1 MDPQGPYKF
10 LQIHFLPEFRMKLSV
25 IRAKFLFNSL
35 IILPL
40 LFFSI
45 AADGSTHLTHD
56 TIWVA
61 DFGIKPDSRINA
73 VPAVQAALK
82 LGSQKNNPV
91 LIFPKGRYDFWPQ
104 GAIQKVYYESN
115 TTDNNPKTNG
125 ILIEHLNNLVID
137 GNGSSFI
144 YHGTMQPFTIDGS
157 TDISVKNVK
166 IDWDIPKTG
175 QGEVIDTTNQ
185 YIDVRI
191 DEKQYPFE
199 IENGKLMFVGEGW
212 KSGIWIIME
221 YERNTHI
228 IAPQTGDTPALGS
241 GWQKYNA
248 ARMGNGVVRLTYP
261 FKRKPKPGNILIFR
275 HSPRD
280 HAAIFIQN
288 SKNIKLENLEIN
300 HCAGLGILSQYS
312 ENLDFR
318 KVNFI
323 PNAEKD
329 RYFSGHDDAMHYS
342 NCKGTIIVDSCR
354 YAGLMDDPINIHGT
368 YVKII
373 EKRGSNK
380 LLCRFMES
388 MSVGMEWA
396 RAGEE
401 VAFINNESLQT
412 IGKAI
417 VSGFKPLSTTDFE
430 ITFTTDVPNDVRI
443 ANGLENLTWT
453 PSATITNSSF
463 ESCRARGILVST
475 PKKVVIENNVFSSS
489 GSAILVAGDV
499 NSWYESGAVTDLLI
513 KGNKFLSSV
522 MTSHYQFCEAII
534 SLFPEVPVMNEKTP
548 TYHRNIGIL
557 DNEFHVYD
565 YPILFAQSVN
575 GLKFE
580 NNKLIRSYDFKPF
593 HYRKASFSLIGCKD
607 VSIRKNKIDKDLLGK
622 NIKLE
627 FMPAKQVKLSQP
639 ELHFE

>member
-1 MDPQGPYKF
+1 MNLNHITSRF
-10 LQIHFLPEFRMKLSV
+10 LTVSLVLLSFTAIGNATV
-25 IRAKFLFNSL
+25 AY
-35 IILPL
+35 
-40 LFFSI
+40 
-45 AADGSTHLTHD
+45 D
-56 TIWVA
+56 TIRIT
-61 DFGIKPDSRINA
+61 DFGAKPNSRVNA
-73 VPAVQAALK
+73 VLAVQNALK
-82 LGSQKNNPV
+82 ACKQKKNPV
-91 LIFPKGRYDFWPQ
+91 LVFPKGRYDFWPQ
-104 GAIQKVYYESN
+104 HAIQKVYYESN

-125 ILIEHLNNLVID
+125 ILIEEMNNLIID

-144 YHGTMQPFTIDGS
+144 YHGTMQPFTIDRS
-157 TDISVKNVK
+157 TNIGVKNLR
-166 IDWDIPKTG
+166 IDWEFPKTG
-175 QGEVIDTTNQ
+175 QGEIIDTASS
-185 YIDVRI
+185 YIDVKI
-191 DEKQYPFE
+191 DESQYPFE

-228 IAPQTGDTPALGS
+228 IAPQTGDDPALGK

-248 ARMGNGVVRLTYP
+248 KRMGNGVVRLTHD

-280 HAAIFIQN
+280 HAAMFIQN
-288 SKNIKLENLEIN
+288 SKDIKLESIEIN

-318 KVNFI
+318 KINFI

-329 RYFSGHDDAMHYS
+329 RYFSGHDDAMHFS
-342 NCKGTIIVDSCR
+342 GCKGSIVVDSCR

-373 EKRGSNK
+373 EKRGNNK
-380 LLCRFMES
+380 LLCRFMEH

-401 VAFINNESLQT
+401 VAYINNESLQT
-412 IGKAI
+412 IGKAT
-417 VSGFKPLSTTDFE
+417 VAGYKQLSPTDFE
-430 ITFTTDVPNDVRI
+430 ITFTSNVPDNIKI

-489 GSAILVAGDV
+489 GSAILIAGDV
-499 NSWYESGAVTDLLI
+499 NSWYESGVVTDLLI
-513 KGNKFLSSV
+513 KGNKFLSST
-522 MTSHYQFCEAII
+522 MTSNYQFCEAII
-534 SLFPEVPVMNEKTP
+534 SLYPEVPVMNEKTP
-548 TYHRNIGIL
+548 TYHKNIRIL

-565 YPILFAQSVN
+565 YPVLFAQSIN

-580 NNKLIRSYDFKPF
+580 NNQLKRSYDFKPF
-593 HYRKASFSLIGCKD
+593 HHRKASFSLIGCKD
-607 VSIRKNKIDKDLLGK
+607 VTIKKNKIDRDLLGK

-627 FMPAKQVKLSQP
+627 FMSEKEVKLSQP
-639 ELHFE
+639 ELHFEK

>member
-1 MDPQGPYKF
+1 
-10 LQIHFLPEFRMKLSV
+10 MKLSL
-25 IRAKFLFNSL
+25 IKSKLLISSL
-35 IILPL
+35 MALPL
-40 LFFSI
+40 SFLSI
-45 AADGSTHLTHD
+45 SVSGSTSLKYD
-56 TIWVA
+56 TIRIT
-61 DFGIKPDSRINA
+61 DFGIKPNSRVNV

-82 LGSQKNNPV
+82 ACSEKSNPV
-91 LIFPKGRYDFWPQ
+91 LVFPKGRYDFWPQ
-104 GAIQKVYYESN
+104 HAIQKVYYESN
-115 TTDNNPKTNG
+115 TTPNNPKTNG
-125 ILIEHLNNLVID
+125 ILIEKINNLIID

-157 TDISVKNVK
+157 TNINVKNLQ
-166 IDWDIPKTG
+166 IDWDFPLTG
-175 QGEVIDTTNQ
+175 QGEIVDTTST

-191 DEKQYPFE
+191 DESQYPFE

-221 YERNTHI
+221 YERNTHV
-228 IAPQTGDTPALGS
+228 IAPQTGDDPALGK

-248 ARMGNGVVRLTYP
+248 KRIGNGVVRLTHA
-261 FKRKPKPGNILIFR
+261 FKRRPKPGNILIFR

-280 HAAIFIQN
+280 HAAMFIQN
-288 SKNIKLENLEIN
+288 SKNIKLESLEIN

-312 ENLDFR
+312 ENLEFR
-318 KVNFI
+318 KINFV

-342 NCKGTIIVDSCR
+342 SCKGTIIVDSCR
-354 YAGLMDDPINIHGT
+354 YGGLMDDPINIHGT

-373 EKRGSNK
+373 EKLGTNK
-380 LLCRFMES
+380 LLCRFMEK

-396 RAGEE
+396 RIGEE
-401 VAFINNESLQT
+401 VGFINNESLQT
-412 IGKAI
+412 IGKGI
-417 VSGFKPLSTTDFE
+417 VSGFKPINVTDFE
-430 ITFTTDVPNDVRI
+430 ITFTTPIPQNVKI

-475 PKKVVIENNVFSSS
+475 PKKIVIENNVFSSS
-489 GSAILVAGDV
+489 GSAILIAGDV

-513 KGNKFLSSV
+513 KGNKFLSST
-522 MTSHYQFCEAII
+522 MTSNYQFCEAII

-548 TYHRNIGIL
+548 TYHRNIRII

-565 YPILFAQSVN
+565 YPVLFAQSIN

-593 HYRKASFSLIGCKD
+593 HFRKASFSLIGCKN
-607 VSIRKNKIDKDLLGK
+607 VSIRKNEIDKDLLGK

-627 FMPAKQVKLSQP
+627 FMSTKDVKLSQP
-639 ELHFE
+639 ELHYDK